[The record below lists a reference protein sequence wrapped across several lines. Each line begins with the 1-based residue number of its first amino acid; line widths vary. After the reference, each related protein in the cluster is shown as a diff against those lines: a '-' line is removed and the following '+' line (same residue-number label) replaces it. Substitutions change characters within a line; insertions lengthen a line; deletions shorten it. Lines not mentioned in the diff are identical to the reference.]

1 MDAATLIAK
10 FQEFLEKTYYDQLL
24 ERVRKGERSF
34 TAEFSQLAMFDP
46 ELADLL
52 LDQPE
57 EVLKAGELAVEQ
69 LNTGQEIKGFVIR
82 FRALG
87 ANATV
92 MVRDIRSK
100 HLDKL
105 LVFDGV
111 VRNKSEVRPQVAS
124 AKFECPSCGNTHTIL
139 QIDTRFKEPSRCS
152 CGRKGKFKL
161 VSKELVDAQ
170 MMVLEEVPEQLEGG
184 EQPKRINV
192 LLKNDLVSPLT
203 EKRTNPGSR
212 VQVVGQVKEVPI
224 FLRTGGQSTKFDL
237 YIEANHLEPVEEDY
251 SEVNISPEELKE
263 IKDLAKDPQLMK
275 KIISSLAPSIYGH
288 EKIKEA
294 LALQLAGGVRKRRDD
309 GVITRG
315 DIHILLVG
323 DPGAAKSQMLKRM
336 QFVAPKAR
344 YVTGKG
350 ASGAGLSASVVK
362 DEFLQGW
369 SLEAGALVLANKG
382 LCCIDE
388 LDKMTKEDGWAM
400 HEALEQQS
408 ITISKAN
415 IQASLRCETTVLA
428 AANPKFG
435 RFDPYETIANQINL
449 APTLINRFDLI
460 FPIKDVPDATKDQ
473 RMAQFILELHKNNV
487 EKPEITTKLLRKYFA
502 YTRQN
507 INPKLTDAAVEEL
520 QEYYLK
526 MRASS
531 SGEGMKAIPISP
543 RQLEGLV
550 RLSEASARLRLS
562 DKVTKKDARKAIE
575 LLDYCLRQIAFDE
588 ETGTFDI
595 DRWAT
600 DTPASSRNKL
610 HIIMEIIKDLEAK
623 VGKNIPV
630 EDLIK
635 AAEEK
640 EINES
645 EAEEILQK
653 LKRAGDVFEPRRG
666 FISRI

>member
-288 EKIKEA
+288 EKIK
-294 LALQLAGGVRKRRDD
+294 
-309 GVITRG
+309 
-315 DIHILLVG
+315 
-323 DPGAAKSQMLKRM
+323 
-336 QFVAPKAR
+336 
-344 YVTGKG
+344 
-350 ASGAGLSASVVK
+350 
-362 DEFLQGW
+362 
-369 SLEAGALVLANKG
+369 
-382 LCCIDE
+382 
-388 LDKMTKEDGWAM
+388 
-400 HEALEQQS
+400 
-408 ITISKAN
+408 
-415 IQASLRCETTVLA
+415 
-428 AANPKFG
+428 
-435 RFDPYETIANQINL
+435 
-449 APTLINRFDLI
+449 
-460 FPIKDVPDATKDQ
+460 
-473 RMAQFILELHKNNV
+473 
-487 EKPEITTKLLRKYFA
+487 
-502 YTRQN
+502 
-507 INPKLTDAAVEEL
+507 
-520 QEYYLK
+520 
-526 MRASS
+526 
-531 SGEGMKAIPISP
+531 
-543 RQLEGLV
+543 
-550 RLSEASARLRLS
+550 
-562 DKVTKKDARKAIE
+562 
-575 LLDYCLRQIAFDE
+575 
-588 ETGTFDI
+588 
-595 DRWAT
+595 
-600 DTPASSRNKL
+600 
-610 HIIMEIIKDLEAK
+610 
-623 VGKNIPV
+623 
-630 EDLIK
+630 
-635 AAEEK
+635 
-640 EINES
+640 
-645 EAEEILQK
+645 
-653 LKRAGDVFEPRRG
+653 
-666 FISRI
+666 